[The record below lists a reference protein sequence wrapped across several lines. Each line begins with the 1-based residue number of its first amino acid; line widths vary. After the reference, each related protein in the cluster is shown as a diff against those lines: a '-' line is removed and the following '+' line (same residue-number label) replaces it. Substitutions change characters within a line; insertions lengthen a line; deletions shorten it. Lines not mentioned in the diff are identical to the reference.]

1 MSYSFF
7 ENTERGY
14 FMYEE
19 PFFLNS
25 YENEPN
31 DFFYNREDDKKYF
44 QEKDIFNN
52 YANFKF
58 EERTEETDKNLINN
72 SPKND
77 LQKNEIVPSYYSLGS
92 IKELINKND
101 DNYRCNEI
109 IGKIIND
116 KTVLETAEYLNS
128 TKKITI
134 DNYMF
139 PSDNIFKQE
148 NFFDFGYEVKN
159 NYLKKKRGRK
169 SERNDGEEHDR
180 FYADNII
187 KKIKAKLFDYCLIF
201 INKIIYTNDEEGIQL
216 LKNDY
221 KYIDQLNRKKNL
233 DLFEMTL
240 MDLFSLEISGKYKS
254 KSKDYNEK
262 MIKEI
267 VQQKFDREDYD
278 TIMFLFRISLND
290 YIDLFT
296 YKKDIFEVMDKYNAI
311 NVNYSKIKE
320 NFIGANHLLSEISKK
335 NDEKYYTLF
344 LLYTFNFQRWFYIKK
359 GRNRKSKGAYYQ
371 ENLFK

>member
-44 QEKDIFNN
+44 QENDIFNN

-148 NFFDFGYEVKN
+148 NFFDFGYEVKD

-267 VQQKFDREDYD
+267 IQQKFDREDYD

-296 YKKDIFEVMDKYNAI
+296 YKKNIFDLANKYNAI
-311 NVNYSKIKE
+311 NVVNYEKIQE
-320 NFIGANHLLSEISKK
+320 NFVGANHLLSEISKK
-335 NDEKYYTLF
+335 EDAKYYTLF
-344 LLYTFNFQRWFYIKK
+344 LLYLFNFQRWFYIKK
-359 GRNRKSKGAYYQ
+359 GRNHKSKKA
-371 ENLFK
+371 